1 LRVTAEQLL
10 ADQRSLLDHVAAT
23 ILLDAGRLRIEPF
36 EAALGGGTLHGSAA
50 LDVSGETPKVTL
62 DGALA
67 GFSLTEPASGLP
79 LDLAAGR
86 GDAAFRVVAE
96 GNSPAAMLATLSGS
110 ASLSATD
117 GTLAGLDLPGVVAA
131 LAADAA
137 ATEPSQSVDDAL
149 RAALSGGTTPFQTL
163 AVKAGIANGVLS
175 LDDARLTA
183 PAGSIA
189 FSGVVALPLHSCD
202 LRADLRPAGPDAP
215 EFGLRLAGPLAAP
228 RRIPE
233 LAGFARWR
241 ADHPAR

>member
-1 LRVTAEQLL
+1 
-10 ADQRSLLDHVAAT
+10 
-23 ILLDAGRLRIEPF
+23 
-36 EAALGGGTLHGSAA
+36 
-50 LDVSGETPKVTL
+50 
-62 DGALA
+62 
-67 GFSLTEPASGLP
+67 LP

-117 GTLAGLDLPGVVAA
+117 GALTGLDLPGVVAA

-137 ATEPSQSVDDAL
+137 ATEPAQSVDDAL

-163 AVKAGIANGVLS
+163 AAKAGIEKGVLS

-189 FSGVVALPLHSCD
+189 FSGVVALPLRSCD

-215 EFGLRLAGPLAAP
+215 ALGLRLVGPLAAP

-241 ADHPAR
+241 ADHLAR